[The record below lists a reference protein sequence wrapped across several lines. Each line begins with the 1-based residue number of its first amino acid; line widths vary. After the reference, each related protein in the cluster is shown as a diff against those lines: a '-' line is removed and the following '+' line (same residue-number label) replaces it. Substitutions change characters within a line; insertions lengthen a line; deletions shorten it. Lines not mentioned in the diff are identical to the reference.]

1 MYELSS
7 DIFLGF
13 LLLNPI
19 LLEERLACNHTKH
32 SWEKFYG
39 KKIDEAE
46 ASFFYKAAAY
56 WRTVHK
62 YAFW

>member
-56 WRTVHK
+56 
-62 YAFW
+62 